1 MGEAFFEYIP
11 ETAMNYSS
19 LTRHLVLAG
28 AAVLSL
34 SCSSAFAQA
43 MDCSLDDDPDTPYD
57 LKIFDTLDDLRDG
70 FVASPLARQCAA
82 DSPTPHAFY
91 ILSTSSGDLRSVR
104 TYKGTK
110 VHAITT
116 TATKGVLRIEGF
128 PANVNSVGLTAYGSG
143 FDGKYVPRT
152 HLVVT
157 LYAPDGSVMESHTFP
172 GTTRHYSLGGTWS
185 APIGAVE
192 LKMLDPQPTVDKPVY
207 PTIEAISIAHDYSM
221 GP

>member
-1 MGEAFFEYIP
+1 MS
-11 ETAMNYSS
+11 YSQ
-19 LTRHLVLAG
+19 LTRRLVLAG

-43 MDCSLDDDPDTPYD
+43 IDCSIDPDPDLHFD

-70 FVASPLARQCAA
+70 FVGSPLARQCAA

-157 LYAPDGSVMESHTFP
+157 LYAPDGTVMESRTFP
-172 GTTRHYSLGGTWS
+172 GTTRHYSLGGTWG
-185 APIGAVE
+185 AAIGAIE
-192 LKMLDPQPTVDKPVY
+192 LKMLDPQPTVDQPVY

-221 GP
+221 DP